1 MIMNIINESLKN
13 ELMKKFLIPV
23 ILIAVLASCNKKKE
37 FPDYE
42 YQTVYFA
49 YQYPVRTITLGE
61 DIFNTD
67 LDNQHKCKIMATT
80 GGVYYSKKDVTVGIT
95 VDNSILAV
103 PSIFKGGGDIVIMPT
118 NYYSLASNSITIPKG
133 GLTGGVEV
141 QLTDAFFND
150 PNAIKN
156 NYVIPVRMSS
166 KGSADSILQGKD
178 FILYAVKY
186 VNPWHG
192 NYLRRGKDVITG
204 SVNQTNIRHQQYVEN
219 DEVNKLNTRSMKV
232 TEFPVVYKDQNGVN
246 IYCTLLLTFDDTG
259 KCSVS
264 SGTSNITAT
273 GTGAFVKRGEKNSW
287 GSKDRDAIYLNYQ
300 VNMTGLQVAAT
311 DTLVLRDRAVTME
324 TFTPVAK

>member
-1 MIMNIINESLKN
+1 MIMNLINESLKN
-13 ELMKKFLIPV
+13 RLMKKFLIPV
-23 ILIAVLASCNKKKE
+23 LLIAVLASCNKKKE
-37 FPDYE
+37 FPDYD

-80 GGVYYSKKDVTVGIT
+80 GGVYYSKKDVTIGIA
-95 VDNSILAV
+95 VDNSLLSV
-103 PSIFKGGGDIVIMPT
+103 PSIFKGGGDIVIMPA
-118 NYYSLASNSITIPKG
+118 NYYALASNSITIPKG

-156 NYVIPVRMSS
+156 TYVIPVRMSG
-166 KGSADSILQGKD
+166 KGSADSILAGKD

-186 VNPWHG
+186 VNPWSG
-192 NYLRRGKDVITG
+192 NYLRRGKDEITG
-204 SVNQTNIRHQQYVEN
+204 TVNQTNIRHQQYVEN
-219 DEVNKLNTRSMKV
+219 DQVNRLYTNSMKV
-232 TEFPVVYKDQNGVN
+232 VEFPVVYKDQGGVN
-246 IYCTLLLTFDDTG
+246 INCTLLLTFDDAG
-259 KCSVS
+259 KCTVS
-264 SGTSNITAT
+264 SGTANITAA

-300 VNMTGLQVAAT
+300 VNMTGMQVATT

>member
-1 MIMNIINESLKN
+1 
-13 ELMKKFLIPV
+13 MKKFLIPAL
-23 ILIAVLASCNKKKE
+23 LIAVLASCNKEKE
-37 FPDYE
+37 FPDYD

-61 DIFNTD
+61 DIFDTQ

-80 GGVYYSKKDVTVGIT
+80 GGVYSSKKDVTIAIT
-95 VDNSILAV
+95 IDNSLLSI
-103 PSIFKGGGDIVIMPT
+103 PQIFKGGGDILLMPN
-118 NYYSLASNSITIPKG
+118 NYYSFASNNIVIPKG

-150 PNAIKN
+150 PQSIKN
-156 NYVIPVRMSS
+156 TYVIPVRMSS
-166 KGSADSILQGKD
+166 KTNADSILAGKD
-178 FILYAVKY
+178 FMLYAVKY

-204 SVNQTNIRHQQYVEN
+204 SVNQTNIRHKQYVEN
-219 DEVNKLNTRSMKV
+219 DEVNKLSTSAMKV
-232 TEFPVVYKDQNGVN
+232 VEFPVVYKDQNGVN
-246 IYCTLLLTFDDTG
+246 INCTLLLTFDDAG
-259 KCSVS
+259 KCTVS

-273 GTGAFVKRGEKNSW
+273 GSGSFVKDGEKNSW

-300 VNMTGLQVAAT
+300 VNMTGMQVAST

-324 TFTPVAK
+324 TFTPVVK